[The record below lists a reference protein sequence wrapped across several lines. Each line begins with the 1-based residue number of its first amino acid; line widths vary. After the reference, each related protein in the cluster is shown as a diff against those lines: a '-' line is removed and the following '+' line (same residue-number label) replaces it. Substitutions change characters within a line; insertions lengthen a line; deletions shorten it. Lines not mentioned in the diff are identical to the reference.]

1 MTMSTILASEG
12 ARQARSELGVG
23 VEGPLPDL
31 LSVIEEG
38 AGAAVAVLMLPRRI
52 LCAYARRD
60 GQCFIFLNGSCS
72 LEDQRFALAHAF
84 GHHALGHEDIIDFT
98 DDDPE
103 DPKEAQANGFA
114 AEFLAPLRAVDRSLS
129 RWNAPAVDPIGNPET
144 FTRLARYFGISDVV
158 ALQRLA
164 SADRLLH
171 DGKRWR
177 STVPPL
183 TFSAQRRPAEP
194 RRAGRRRT
202 DEGRTYIPYSRYFE
216 VLAETSAISPL
227 EPAQDNLSAIQAN
240 VPRMPSALQANAAKA
255 YAKGAAPLERLAA
268 ALRRDPDELAAAYRS
283 LGLAPA
289 EPGDEL

>member
-1 MTMSTILASEG
+1 MTMSSDFSSEA

-23 VEGPLPDL
+23 VECPLPDL
-31 LSVIEEG
+31 LAVIEEG
-38 AGAAVAVLMLPRRI
+38 AGAAVALLMLPSRI

-60 GQCFIFLNGSCS
+60 GQGFIFLNASYS
-72 LEDQRFALAHAF
+72 LEEQRFALAHSF
-84 GHHALGHEDIIDFT
+84 GHHVLGHDDIIDFA
-98 DDDPE
+98 DDDPD
-103 DPKEAQANGFA
+103 DPKEAQANSFA

-129 RWNAPAVDPIGNPET
+129 QWNAPAVDPIDDPET

-164 SADRLLH
+164 SAGRLLR
-171 DGKRWR
+171 GGRQWR

-183 TFSAQRRPAEP
+183 TFSAQRRPADP

-202 DEGRTYIPYSRYFE
+202 DEGGTYLPYSRYFE
-216 VLAETSAISPL
+216 VLDETSISPL
-227 EPAQDNLSAIQAN
+227 EPALDNLSAIQAN

-268 ALRRDPDELAAAYRS
+268 ALRRDPEELAAAYRS
-283 LGLAPA
+283 LGLVPK
-289 EPGDEL
+289 EPVG